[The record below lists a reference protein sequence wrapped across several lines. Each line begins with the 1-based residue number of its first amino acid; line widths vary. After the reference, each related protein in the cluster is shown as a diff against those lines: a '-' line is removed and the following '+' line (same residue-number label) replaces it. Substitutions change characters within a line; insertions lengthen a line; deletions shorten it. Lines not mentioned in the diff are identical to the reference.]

1 MKTAVVGIGTA
12 LAASACCIG
21 PVVFTL
27 LGAGALSAAS
37 LRLVPFRPWF
47 LGLTLV
53 VLGFGFR
60 AAYRPLPAD
69 CVTGGACAPQSR
81 STARIVM
88 WIAAVTAAALVT
100 FPYYIGWFVE

>member
-1 MKTAVVGIGTA
+1 MKTAVVGVGAA

-37 LRLVPFRPWF
+37 LKLVPYRPW
-47 LGLTLV
+47 LIGATAMIIGV
-53 VLGFGFR
+53 GFYS
-60 AAYRPLPAD
+60 AYRPLRAD
-69 CVTGGACAPQSR
+69 CSADGACTPQSR
-81 STARIVM
+81 RTARVVIWM
-88 WIAAVTAAALVT
+88 AAIAAVVLVT